1 MSVRPPSSSI
11 LWAYLLF
18 LFVGVPIIVFL
29 TGYLT
34 GYLKVP
40 AGLAVA
46 SGEKGDASGK
56 GLAAAAVTRQ
66 QVQQLRDKAA
76 GPAMVRLTVL
86 FEKAK

>member
-18 LFVGVPIIVFL
+18 LFIGVPIIVF
-29 TGYLT
+29 LT

-46 SGEKGDASGK
+46 SGFILSILLAFWLGFLGK
-56 GLAAAAVTRQ
+56 PSKR
-66 QVQQLRDKAA
+66 R
-76 GPAMVRLTVL
+76 R
-86 FEKAK
+86 